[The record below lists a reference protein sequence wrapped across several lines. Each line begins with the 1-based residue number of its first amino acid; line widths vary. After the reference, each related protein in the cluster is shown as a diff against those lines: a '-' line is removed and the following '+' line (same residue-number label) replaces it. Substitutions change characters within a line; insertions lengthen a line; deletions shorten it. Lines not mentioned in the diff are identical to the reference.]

1 MIKYSVIIPTLNEEK
16 YLPPVLEHLI
26 NIDEDIEIIIADGGS
41 IDNTVKIAERFDV
54 KVCKSEKGKGLQLNN
69 GAGCAK
75 GAVLIFLHADTFLPA
90 NAFSMINEYFVARKI
105 NIAAFNMKF
114 DKKSFLMDIYSW
126 LTKFDSIFTTFGDQV
141 IVIQRDFFNELNG
154 FPNLTIFEDLELC
167 RIARSKTKIYKLPAF
182 VITSAR
188 RFERRG
194 ILKTQL
200 LNGLYILQ
208 YLGGIDPNNIYKKYF
223 RDKLQ

>member
-1 MIKYSVIIPTLNEEK
+1 MSKYSVIIPTLNEEK
-16 YLPPVLEHLI
+16 YLPLVLEHLI

-41 IDNTVKIAERFDV
+41 VDNTVKTAERFNV
-54 KVCKSEKGKGLQLNN
+54 KVCISEKGKGLQLNN

-90 NAFSMINEYFVARKI
+90 NAFSMINEYFVVRKI
-105 NIAAFNMKF
+105 NIAAFKMKF
-114 DKKSFLMDIYSW
+114 DKKSILMDIYSW
-126 LTKFDSIFTTFGDQV
+126 FTKFDSIFTTFGDQA
-141 IVIQRDFFNELNG
+141 IVVRIDFFNELTG

-188 RFERRG
+188 RFEKRG

-200 LNGLYILQ
+200 LNGIYILQ
-208 YLGGIDPNNIYKKYF
+208 YLVGMDAYKIYKKYF
-223 RDKLQ
+223 REKL